1 MAKRR
6 STSLVEFAI
15 APSPSTPEDA
25 LLPVPAEPFI
35 SGARPSFRTVL
46 AVFARIGILSF
57 GGPAAQIALMHRTI
71 VDERKWLSEQ
81 RFLHAL
87 NFCMLLPGPEAMQL
101 ATYAGWS
108 LHGLRGGLA
117 AGLLFVLPGAFIV
130 LLLSML
136 YVAFGA
142 LPLVE
147 AIFFGIKAAV
157 LAIVIEALLRVARR
171 SLKLASDW
179 WIAAAAFLSLYAFAI
194 PFPVVILTAA
204 LIGFF
209 RNALPAAAPAQPS
222 GSISGTIFTA
232 VIWLLLWLGPV
243 YLLWIYFGPDHV
255 FTGLATFFSKLA
267 VLTFGGAYAVL
278 SYMAQEVVQSRAWLS
293 AGEMVDGLGLAETT
307 PGPLILVIEYVGYL
321 AGHRFAGGIAGGLV
335 GAFISLWVTFV
346 PCFLWIFFFAPI
358 IDHLRSMPRLSGA
371 LAAITAAVVG
381 VILNLSVWFGLH
393 VLFDSVEHV
402 ERGPFDI
409 WLPVLTSLNLPSL
422 LLLLAASA
430 LLLRWKFPVPAVI
443 GLSAVAGLAL
453 RLLLGT
459 PAPELVP

>member
-1 MAKRR
+1 MALSPPA
-6 STSLVEFAI
+6 STNAV
-15 APSPSTPEDA
+15 SPA
-25 LLPVPAEPFI
+25 PAEP
-35 SGARPSFRTVL
+35 SMNGSRPSFRTL
-46 AVFARIGILSF
+46 LSVFGRIGILSF
-57 GGPAAQIALMHRTI
+57 GGPAAQIALMHRVL

-117 AGLLFVLPGAFIV
+117 AGLLFVLPGALVV

-142 LPLVE
+142 LTWVS

-171 SLKLASDW
+171 SLKLQSDW
-179 WIAAAAFLSLYAFAI
+179 WIAAAAFLALYAFAI
-194 PFPVVILTAA
+194 PFPLVILTAA
-204 LIGFF
+204 LIGYF
-209 RNALPAAAPAQPS
+209 RTAPGTVVPTPLSVSLASRLFAAA
-222 GSISGTIFTA
+222 
-232 VIWLLLWLGPV
+232 IWLLLWLAPV
-243 YLLWIYFGPDHV
+243 LCLWIYFGPDHV
-255 FTGLATFFSKLA
+255 FTGLAAFFSKLA

-321 AGHRFAGGIAGGLV
+321 AGHRFAGGVAGGLA

-346 PCFLWIFFFAPI
+346 PCFLWIFFFAPL

-393 VLFDSVEHV
+393 VLFDRVARL
-402 ERGPFDI
+402 ERGFFDI
-409 WLPVLTSLNLPSL
+409 WLPDPLSLNLPSL
-422 LLLLAASA
+422 LLLLAAA
-430 LLLRWKFPVPAVI
+430 MLLLRFKFPVPAVI
-443 GLSAVAGLAL
+443 GLSALAGLVL
-453 RLLLGT
+453 KLLLGA